1 MLSCFERDR
10 FVWPLAAAG
19 TVVIIPAQLG
29 STSADCD
36 PLGDS
41 RLMALASIYDAG
53 WQEYA
58 SEIGGV
64 TVQIVRDLVM
74 RVNERGPD
82 CLINRKAPGSRTKLN
97 DAKAARS
104 LPRTASWLAQ
114 KRPREVDGNSEFLEK
129 PRRAPYRP
137 CFAAA
142 SARREAVDL
151 PRSFRFYRRRRR
163 TD

>member
-1 MLSCFERDR
+1 MIWHDGGQVLSCFERDR

-58 SEIGGV
+58 GFRKYGTRISV
-64 TVQIVRDLVM
+64 S
-74 RVNERGPD
+74 RG
-82 CLINRKAPGSRTKLN
+82 
-97 DAKAARS
+97 
-104 LPRTASWLAQ
+104 Q
-114 KRPREVDGNSEFLEK
+114 
-129 PRRAPYRP
+129 
-137 CFAAA
+137 
-142 SARREAVDL
+142 
-151 PRSFRFYRRRRR
+151 RFQ
-163 TD
+163 